1 MHNPYRMKDIWI
13 FCNLFP
19 FQAEIWSVFI
29 AILRKS
35 VRNLQ
40 ACTEVGLIEHVLL
53 RLNRA
58 EVVVAGKN
66 DDMPHTYV
74 AHQLTNSSLFST
86 DLLIEMLGV
95 LASYSITVKELKLLF
110 GAMKAINGKWVSG
123 QKNLRLGAIDFV
135 SSQERNKETPSHSS
149 LFTFFILPVSVN
161 VFCFCNLINKFFD

>member
-1 MHNPYRMKDIWI
+1 MIDGFLTPI
-13 FCNLFP
+13 C

-58 EVVVAGKN
+58 EVVVAGELN
-66 DDMPHTYV
+66 HHWLRSCSNRSY
-74 AHQLTNSSLFST
+74 LS

-110 GAMKAINGKWVSG
+110 GAMKANNGKWVSLDV
-123 QKNLRLGAIDFV
+123 NLLIGFSPFRSKLCSPFPTIR
-135 SSQERNKETPSHSS
+135 EKRITKSS
-149 LFTFFILPVSVN
+149 LLSLVGERVLYS
-161 VFCFCNLINKFFD
+161 